1 MLQCHVLDSAGA
13 GDAHPGPMSHTW
25 DDAMSCS
32 GHLLPILG
40 FSVFQPK
47 LALLQLQPLSRGFF
61 FWESKAGM
69 NHPLLMT
76 GAHIL
81 YVFPTVFPGLR
92 SWPVAAEGTIL
103 NPESSDRKLSKNPA
117 FLAVSPQVCRWM
129 ELNWIRA
136 PCTPWHRTSSVGEYM
151 LSESQRGFWGSNIPQ
166 HPCLPT
172 RPLV

>member
-1 MLQCHVLDSAGA
+1 MGTFS
-13 GDAHPGPMSHTW
+13 PS
-25 DDAMSCS
+25 
-32 GHLLPILG
+32 LG

-117 FLAVSPQVCRWM
+117 FLAVSPQLCRWM

-172 RPLV
+172 WPLV